1 MPGDRLSA
9 LNTMS
14 HLVREIEDM
23 VRSYLALKYDDD
35 ALRVLTGYDLNT
47 AMENDEDAT
56 YDLSQRLLYLVL
68 QEINWDRIVDKAKE
82 TLPDPDEELND
93 EDE

>member
-1 MPGDRLSA
+1 
-9 LNTMS
+9 MS

-68 QEINWDRIVDKAKE
+68 QEINWDKIVDKAKE
-82 TLPDPDEELND
+82 NLPDEDDETNPDED
-93 EDE
+93 